1 MKLYACRCIDCAFKS
16 CYANLERLNQEET
29 MERFLQD
36 DLGADSLE
44 YALVAA
50 GLLVVV
56 YAAFNYLGGQVSS
69 FVRSLPG
76 LLGF

>member
-1 MKLYACRCIDCAFKS
+1 MLK
-16 CYANLERLNQEET
+16 
-29 MERFLQD
+29 RFLKD
-36 DLGADSLE
+36 DRGADALE

-56 YAAFNYLGGQVSS
+56 YAAFSYLGGQVST

>member
-1 MKLYACRCIDCAFKS
+1 MFA
-16 CYANLERLNQEET
+16 Q
-29 MERFLQD
+29 FLHD
-36 DLGADSLE
+36 DRGADSLE

>member
-1 MKLYACRCIDCAFKS
+1 MFA
-16 CYANLERLNQEET
+16 Q
-29 MERFLQD
+29 FLRD
-36 DLGADSLE
+36 NRGADSLE

-56 YAAFNYLGGQVSS
+56 YAAFSFLGGQVST

>member
-1 MKLYACRCIDCAFKS
+1 MIA
-16 CYANLERLNQEET
+16 
-29 MERFLQD
+29 RFVQD
-36 DLGADSLE
+36 NRGADSLE

-56 YAAFNYLGGQVSS
+56 FAAFSYLGGQVST

>member
-1 MKLYACRCIDCAFKS
+1 MFA
-16 CYANLERLNQEET
+16 Q
-29 MERFLQD
+29 FLQD
-36 DLGADSLE
+36 DRGADSLE

-56 YAAFNYLGGQVSS
+56 YAAFSFLGGQVST

>member
-1 MKLYACRCIDCAFKS
+1 MK
-16 CYANLERLNQEET
+16 
-29 MERFLQD
+29 RFLQD
-36 DLGADSLE
+36 DRGADSLE

-56 YAAFNYLGGQVSS
+56 YVAFSYLGGQVST
-69 FVRSLPG
+69 FVKSLPG